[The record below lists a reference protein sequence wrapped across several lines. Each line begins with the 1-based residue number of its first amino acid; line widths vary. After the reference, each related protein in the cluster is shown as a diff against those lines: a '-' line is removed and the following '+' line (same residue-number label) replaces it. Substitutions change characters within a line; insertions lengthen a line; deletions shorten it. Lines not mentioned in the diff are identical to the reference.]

1 VRGSYDEQ
9 FKRQHDTIG
18 KPLSLGSIMTGS
30 PPNTFAKDLLGTLL
44 QPLKTV
50 EINRVVITDPST
62 VEVHFIPAET
72 FSDDPNL
79 EIVERCAA
87 PVSDR
92 LTRKATYQIDDSVLD
107 ALDKYHL
114 QLQMDMGKRKAPY
127 KEIVVEEAIAQW
139 LERVEKSPDQAVKTL
154 LKRQEQRQ

>member
-1 VRGSYDEQ
+1 VRESFDEQ
-9 FKRQHDTIG
+9 FKRQHDTIR
-18 KPLSLGSIMTGS
+18 KTPGSIMTALQN
-30 PPNTFAKDLLGTLL
+30 NTFAKDLLGNLL
-44 QPLKTV
+44 QPLNTV

-62 VEVHFIPAET
+62 VEVHFIPTEKPPNN
-72 FSDDPNL
+72 PNL
-79 EIVERCAA
+79 ELVESFVA
-87 PVSDR
+87 PASAR

-114 QLQMDMGKRKAPY
+114 QLQIDMGKRKAPY

-139 LERVEKSPDQAVKTL
+139 LERVEKSPDRAVKTL